1 MATVPDNPPSTFAP
15 HGVADLLRRWIAP
28 RPLAYERSCRSVLI
42 NGKFL
47 SAPSTGVHRVAA
59 ELIRH
64 CNHLLRTDPAWKG
77 KLRLDLVIPYDAE
90 DRAKKLGVPYRVVGP
105 FRGIPWEQLTL
116 PSVGGG
122 STILSLCNVGPVTSR
137 DAVTMFHD
145 AQVRLT
151 PKSYSL
157 PFRLWYRFHQFFTGR
172 RHQRILTISQYSR
185 QQLSRFGLASRS
197 RVTVIPNGVDH
208 FATAQADD
216 RIIAKLGLDS
226 GHYVAALANTQSHK
240 NIRVLIDCFARPDM
254 ADKKLVLF
262 GAATAADFEA
272 IGAAPGPNVI
282 FAGKISDEELR
293 AIYENALCFACPST
307 TEGFGLPPLEAM
319 GARCPAVVAPCGA
332 LPEVCGEAA
341 LYADA
346 HAPEEWAEAICELER
361 NPALRRK
368 LVTKGDEQ
376 VARFTWDGAARS
388 LLATMNEYAR

>member
-1 MATVPDNPPSTFAP
+1 MASIPDHSQSSFAP
-15 HGVADLLRRWIAP
+15 HGVTDLLRRWVEP
-28 RPLAYERSCRSVLI
+28 RPASSPNTCRSVLV

-64 CNHLLRTDPAWKG
+64 CHDLLLTDPAWKG
-77 KLRLDLVIPYDAE
+77 KLRFDLVIPHDAE
-90 DRAKKLGVPYRVVGP
+90 ERARNLGVPYRVVGP

-116 PSVGGG
+116 PSVGSGN
-122 STILSLCNVGPVTSR
+122 TILSLCNVGPVTSV

-151 PKSYSL
+151 PKSYSM
-157 PFRLWYRFHQFFTGR
+157 PFRIWYRFHQFFTGR
-172 RHQRILTISQYSR
+172 RHRRILTISQYSR
-185 QQLSRFGLASRS
+185 QQLSRFGLASRNK
-197 RVTVIPNGVDH
+197 VTVIPNGVDH
-208 FATAQADD
+208 FATAEADH
-216 RIIAKLGLDS
+216 RIIPTLGLS
-226 GHYVAALANTQSHK
+226 RGRYVAALANTQSHK
-240 NIRVLIDCFARPDM
+240 NIRVLIDCFARPEM
-254 ADKKLVLF
+254 ADTRLVLF

-272 IGAAPGPNVI
+272 AGSVPGPNVI
-282 FAGKISDEELR
+282 FAGKVSDEELR

-319 GARCPAVVAPCGA
+319 GAGCPAIVAPCGA

-346 HAPEEWAEAICELER
+346 HAPEEWAQAIRGLEH

-368 LVTKGDEQ
+368 LVAKGHEQ

>member
-1 MATVPDNPPSTFAP
+1 MASVPENPTGTFGAQ
-15 HGVADLLRRWIAP
+15 GVADLLRRWVGPKAKEDARACP
-28 RPLAYERSCRSVLI
+28 SVLI

-64 CNHLLRTDPAWKG
+64 CSHLLRTDPAWQG
-77 KLRLDLVIPYDAE
+77 KLHLDLVIPYDGE
-90 DRAKKLGVPYRVVGP
+90 ERARELGVPYRVVGP

-122 STILSLCNVGPVTSR
+122 NTILSLCNVGPVTSR

-172 RHQRILTISQYSR
+172 RHRRILTISRYSR
-185 QQLSRFGLASRS
+185 QQLSRFGLASDS

-208 FATAQADD
+208 FSADRAD
-216 RIIAKLGLDS
+216 NRIIAKLGLER

-240 NIRVLIDCFARPDM
+240 NIPVLIDCFARPEM
-254 ADKKLVLF
+254 ADRQLVLF

-272 IGAAPGPNVI
+272 IGARPGPNVI
-282 FAGKISDEELR
+282 FAGKVSDEELR
-293 AIYENALCFACPST
+293 ALYENALCFACPST

-319 GARCPAVVAPCGA
+319 GAGCPAVVAPCGA

-341 LYADA
+341 LYAGA
-346 HAPEEWAEAICELER
+346 HAPEEWAEAICELSR
-361 NPALRRK
+361 NPALRRR
-368 LVTKGDEQ
+368 LQTRGAEQ
-376 VARFTWDGAARS
+376 VARFTWDGAARV
-388 LLATMNEYAR
+388 LLATMSEYAR